1 MRSKE
6 LTDADVLREFAAFLW
21 TFQGVAAAK
30 IDEDEVLCCGGGGG
44 ARAAREQLEEGDD
57 RRGRMER
64 PEGRAIYKA
73 SLISGREKRGGHGV
87 VISPERRLDFR
98 DGSKDKIR
106 CDSGGVKNGLNG
118 R

>member
-1 MRSKE
+1 MQR
-6 LTDADVLREFAAFLW
+6 FAAVLW
-21 TFQGVAAAK
+21 TVQGDAAAK
-30 IDEDEVLCCGGGGG
+30 DDEDAELCCGGGG
-44 ARAAREQLEEGDD
+44 ARAAREQREEEDD

-73 SLISGREKRGGHGV
+73 RLISGREKRGGHGA

-106 CDSGGVKNGLNG
+106 CGSGGVKNGLNG